1 MKKLSFLLFLFLPFG
16 LFAQELATNTA
27 QKTDSTKKVEVD
39 PALMKKEM
47 DIKTVFDS
55 ILTRDT
61 RDADRVRLNDLIYDK
76 LLSMLKDSGSF
87 THPFDSLKNL
97 GKIYSDDYSIRVYTW
112 CCEMEDMSYK
122 FWGIIQDLDNDAIYP
137 MTQLNGQVYV
147 PGPTQQIL
155 LKRWYGALYYKV
167 IRVSKKKDDPKY
179 IMLGWSQPNV
189 NTKMKILEVLDI
201 KPEEHKVMLG
211 DKIFKGYKGKKNYRH
226 VFTYCSDLAI
236 SLKYEEQEKRFVFD
250 HLTPLSDD
258 RGNAR
263 GCNGPDMSYDALKR
277 KKRWF
282 RKTDNW
288 VIKKDVD
295 VRNIK

>member
-1 MKKLSFLLFLFLPFG
+1 MKKLSFLLLLFLPLG
-16 LFAQELATNTA
+16 IFAQELAKDTA
-27 QKTDSTKKVEVD
+27 QPQDTTKKAKEVS

-47 DIKTVFDS
+47 DIKVVFDS

-61 RDADRVRLNDLIYDK
+61 RDSDRVRLNNLIYDK
-76 LLSMLKDSGSF
+76 LLTMLKDSGSF

-137 MTQLNGQVYV
+137 LTQSGPVYV
-147 PGPTQQIL
+147 PAANQQIL

-167 IRVSKKKDDPKY
+167 LRVSKKKDDPKY
-179 IMLGWSQPNV
+179 ILLGWSQPNV
-189 NTKMKILEVLDI
+189 NTKMKILDVLDI
-201 KPEEHKVMLG
+201 DTEDHKVMLG
-211 DKIFKGYKGKKNYRH
+211 SKIFKGYRGKDYRE
-226 VFTYCSDLAI
+226 VFTYCSDLGV
-236 SLKYEEQEKRFVFD
+236 SLKYEEQEKRFIFD

-258 RGNAR
+258 QGNAR

-277 KKRWF
+277 KKHWF
-282 RKTDNW
+282 KKTDTW
-288 VIKKDVD
+288 VIKKDID
-295 VRNIK
+295 VRNNQ